1 MDVLGNPITLEQMAA
16 HTRRTNKA
24 ATSKLLSIIARKRK
38 FVDQLNTE
46 LGQIL
51 FGKITTRLE
60 ELFEKIAEESAD
72 EKEKMEFRVTRKL
85 IEGWSERMDE
95 YVKSKNKMQ
104 GKG

>member
-1 MDVLGNPITLEQMAA
+1 MDVLGDPISLEHIQA
-16 HTRRTNKA
+16 HTRRTNPR

-38 FVDQLNTE
+38 FVDQINTE

-51 FGKITTRLE
+51 FGRITTRLE
-60 ELFEKIAEESAD
+60 ELFEKIAEEKAD
-72 EKEKMEFRVTRKL
+72 EKEKMEFRVTRRL
-85 IEGWSERMDE
+85 IESWAERMDE

>member
-1 MDVLGNPITLEQMAA
+1 MDVLGDPISLEHIQA
-16 HTRRTNKA
+16 HTRRTNPR

-38 FVDQLNTE
+38 FVDQINTE

-60 ELFEKIAEESAD
+60 ELFEKIAEEKAD
-72 EKEKMEFRVTRKL
+72 EKEKMEFRVTRRL
-85 IEGWSERMDE
+85 IESWAERMDE